1 MRAQTPDEKA
11 AKKIARAEKRAARQ
25 ARANERQQATAAKL
39 AELNMNARFEGW
51 NLSGGRLSKG
61 LVKNHDVA
69 GAVADFQHGANIG
82 SRITVT
88 RLALTGIF
96 AFGLKKDRNKVYVL
110 VELADGQ
117 RELIEAKAK
126 EEKAARKFAD
136 AINAASRHYADA

>member
-88 RLALTGIF
+88 RLALTRIF
-96 AFGLKKDRNKVYVL
+96 AFGDRKSVVQGMGLDLAVGVCSLKIYFFSL
-110 VELADGQ
+110 CC
-117 RELIEAKAK
+117 
-126 EEKAARKFAD
+126 
-136 AINAASRHYADA
+136 

>member
-11 AKKIARAEKRAARQ
+11 ARKAERAEKRAARQ
-25 ARANERQQATAAKL
+25 KRAAERQKAAAAKL

-51 NLSGGRLSKG
+51 TLSGGRLSKG
-61 LVKNHDVA
+61 LTKNYDVA
-69 GAVADFQHGANIG
+69 GAVADFEHGANIG
-82 SRITVT
+82 SRVTVT

-117 RELIEAKAK
+117 QELIEAKAK
-126 EEKAARKFAD
+126 EEKAARKFAS